1 MAAAPDIAQHR
12 LPAEALAQ
20 NFRDLHP
27 AFGSLEAKLAAERC
41 LFCYDAPCVT
51 ACPTAIDIPLFIRQ
65 IANGN
70 PRGAGRTILKQ
81 NILGG
86 MCARVCPTE
95 NLCEGACVREASEHR
110 AVEIGRLQ
118 RYATDAVMAAGPQ
131 PFARAPATGRRV
143 AVVGAGPAGLACAHR
158 LAMLGH
164 EVVIHEARPKP
175 GGLNEYGLAL
185 YKTPGGFAA
194 AEIDWL
200 LGIGGITVKHGV
212 ALGRDVTLAAL
223 AAAFDAVFIG
233 VGLQDTNRLG
243 IDDAVA
249 GVEDAVDYIARLRQ
263 AGDLGQLPVGRR
275 VVVIGG
281 GMTAIDIASQIKR
294 LGAEEVTIAY
304 RRGEAEMGASAYE
317 REIARND
324 GVAIR
329 THLKPARI
337 VAENGHVT
345 GIELERTVVEE
356 GRVLGTGEIVTLAA
370 DQVFRAIGQTFR
382 ADALGGA
389 VALEA
394 GRIQASADG
403 RTSHP
408 KIWAGGD
415 CVAGR
420 EDLTVAAV
428 RDGREAAHSIHT
440 ALSGAGA
447 QAA

>member
-12 LPAEALAQ
+12 LPADALAQ

-27 AFGSLEAKLAAERC
+27 ALGSLEAKLAAERC

-51 ACPTAIDIPLFIRQ
+51 ACPTTIDIPLFIRQ

-70 PRGAGRTILKQ
+70 AHGAGRTILKQ

-95 NLCEGACVREASEHR
+95 NLCEGACVREVSEHR

-164 EVVIHEARPKP
+164 DVVIHEARPKP

-185 YKTPGGFAA
+185 YKTPDGFAA
-194 AEIDWL
+194 AEIEWL

-223 AAAFDAVFIG
+223 AAAFDAVFVG

-243 IDDAVA
+243 IDDAVD

-263 AGDLGQLPVGRR
+263 ADDLAHLPVGRR

-337 VAENGHVT
+337 LAEAGHVT
-345 GIELERTVVEE
+345 GIELERTVVDG
-356 GRVLGTGEIVTLAA
+356 GRVVGTGETVTLAA

-382 ADALGGA
+382 ADALGG
-389 VALEA
+389 VLALEA

>member
-1 MAAAPDIAQHR
+1 MAAAPDIASHR
-12 LPAEALAQ
+12 LPADALAR
-20 NFRDLHP
+20 NFSDLHP
-27 AFGSLEAKLAAERC
+27 ALGSLEAKLAAERC

-51 ACPTAIDIPLFIRQ
+51 ACPTTIDIPLFIRQ
-65 IANGN
+65 IVAGN
-70 PRGAGRTILKQ
+70 AEGAGRTIVKQ

-118 RYATDAVMAAGPQ
+118 RYATDALMAAGPQ
-131 PFARAPATGRRV
+131 PFARSPATGRRI
-143 AVVGAGPAGLACAHR
+143 AVVGAGPAGLAAAHR

-164 EVVIHEARPKP
+164 AVTIYEAKPKP
-175 GGLNEYGLAL
+175 GGLNEYGLAA

-194 AEIDWL
+194 DEIAWL
-200 LGIGGITVKHGV
+200 LGIGGIEIIHGK
-212 ALGRDVTLAAL
+212 ALGRDITLAGL
-223 AAAFDAVFIG
+223 ASDYDAVFL
-233 VGLQDTNRLG
+233 GLGLGETNRLG
-243 IDDAVA
+243 IDDGVA
-249 GVEDAVDYIARLRQ
+249 GVEDAVDYIAKLRQ
-263 AGDLGQLPVGRR
+263 AGDLAQLPVGRR

-329 THLKPARI
+329 THLKPAKI
-337 VAENGHVT
+337 LAEAGHVV
-345 GIELERTVVEE
+345 GIELERT
-356 GRVLGTGEIVTLAA
+356 RVDAGKVIGTGEIVTLAA
-370 DQVFRAIGQTFR
+370 DQVFRAIGQAFR
-382 ADALGGA
+382 ADVLGGA
-389 VALEA
+389 LALEG
-394 GRIQASADG
+394 GRIQATADG

-408 KIWAGGD
+408 KVWAGGD

-428 RDGREAAHSIHT
+428 RDGRDAALSIHA
-440 ALSGAGA
+440 ALVGAGVK
-447 QAA
+447 AA